1 MSYEGIIDRDERG
14 YLIRIP
20 PEIIESLRWKEGEH
34 VKLDISEWRGKV
46 VIVVYKS

>member
-1 MSYEGIIDRDERG
+1 MSYEGVIDRDERG
-14 YLIRIP
+14 YLVRLP
-20 PEIIESLRWKEGEH
+20 SEILESLRWREGDR